1 MTRRQR
7 APPQDEQDGRAMRL
21 LVLGAG
27 GQVGH
32 ELRRHCWPAG
42 TILTALDRGELDIT
56 RRASVVAAI
65 SDARPDIVVN
75 AAAYTAVDRA
85 ETERDAAWAA
95 NRDGPAHIAAACR
108 DAGIKLI
115 HISTDYVFDGTKS
128 RPYREDDRVNP
139 LGVYGAS
146 KEAGERAVRE
156 MLREHVI
163 LRTTW
168 IY

>member
-1 MTRRQR
+1 
-7 APPQDEQDGRAMRL
+7 MRI

-32 ELRRHCWPAG
+32 ELRRHCWPSG
-42 TILTALDRGELDIT
+42 TILTALDRGGADIT
-56 RRASVVAAI
+56 RRGSGGAAI
-65 SDARPDIVVN
+65 ADINPDIVVN

-85 ETERDAAWAA
+85 ETERDAAWAI
-95 NRDGPAHIAAACR
+95 NRDGPAHIAASCR

-128 RPYREDDRVNP
+128 GPYREDDPVNP

-146 KEAGERAVRE
+146 KEAGE
-156 MLREHVI
+156 
-163 LRTTW
+163 
-168 IY
+168 